1 MFLFEW
7 SHHRIW
13 SADSKV
19 RVTLQNSIIFSGSER
34 VNNPFMDIRYGWK
47 CFYDNIRG
55 NVVFKRI
62 SDFNGL
68 YMNKSGIVKRS
79 LVLAD
84 SDIID
89 SFVYNTVKIL
99 RKIMLRIKANEKNFL
114 NRNVLS
120 FALNAGKPAIMPSP
134 FISDL

>member
-1 MFLFEW
+1 
-7 SHHRIW
+7 
-13 SADSKV
+13 
-19 RVTLQNSIIFSGSER
+19 
-34 VNNPFMDIRYGWK
+34 MDAITWK

-68 YMNKSGIVKRS
+68 YMNKNGIVKRS

-84 SDIID
+84 SDITE

-99 RKIMLRIKANEKNFL
+99 REIMLTIKAKEK
-114 NRNVLS
+114 
-120 FALNAGKPAIMPSP
+120 
-134 FISDL
+134 IS

>member
-1 MFLFEW
+1 
-7 SHHRIW
+7 
-13 SADSKV
+13 
-19 RVTLQNSIIFSGSER
+19 
-34 VNNPFMDIRYGWK
+34 MDAITWK

-68 YMNKSGIVKRS
+68 YMNKNGRVKRS

-89 SFVYNTVKIL
+89 SFAYNTVKIL
-99 RKIMLRIKANEKNFL
+99 RKIIMLRIKAIIIIKFNSAS
-114 NRNVLS
+114 VLHI
-120 FALNAGKPAIMPSP
+120 PI
-134 FISDL
+134 

>member
-1 MFLFEW
+1 
-7 SHHRIW
+7 
-13 SADSKV
+13 
-19 RVTLQNSIIFSGSER
+19 
-34 VNNPFMDIRYGWK
+34 MDAITWK

-68 YMNKSGIVKRS
+68 YMNKNGIVKKS

-84 SDIID
+84 SDITE

-99 RKIMLRIKANEKNFL
+99 REIMLTIKAKEK
-114 NRNVLS
+114 
-120 FALNAGKPAIMPSP
+120 
-134 FISDL
+134 IS

>member
-1 MFLFEW
+1 LNGHIVGF
-7 SHHRIW
+7 R
-13 SADSKV
+13 
-19 RVTLQNSIIFSGSER
+19 LQTQKLESPYKTPSSSLAVKGLITPLWIFG
-34 VNNPFMDIRYGWK
+34 MDAITWK

-68 YMNKSGIVKRS
+68 YMNKNGIVKRS
-79 LVLAD
+79 LILAD

-99 RKIMLRIKANEKNFL
+99 RKIMLRIKANEK
-114 NRNVLS
+114 
-120 FALNAGKPAIMPSP
+120 
-134 FISDL
+134 IS

>member
-1 MFLFEW
+1 MKGFITPLWVF
-7 SHHRIW
+7 
-13 SADSKV
+13 
-19 RVTLQNSIIFSGSER
+19 G
-34 VNNPFMDIRYGWK
+34 MDAITWK

-68 YMNKSGIVKRS
+68 YMNKNGIVKRS

-89 SFVYNTVKIL
+89 SFAYNTVKIL
-99 RKIMLRIKANEKNFL
+99 RKIIMLRIKA
-114 NRNVLS
+114 
-120 FALNAGKPAIMPSP
+120 I
-134 FISDL
+134 IT

>member
-1 MFLFEW
+1 
-7 SHHRIW
+7 
-13 SADSKV
+13 
-19 RVTLQNSIIFSGSER
+19 
-34 VNNPFMDIRYGWK
+34 MDAITWK

-68 YMNKSGIVKRS
+68 DMNKNGIVKRS

-89 SFVYNTVKIL
+89 SFEYNTVKIL
-99 RKIMLRIKANEKNFL
+99 RKIMLRIKADEN
-114 NRNVLS
+114 
-120 FALNAGKPAIMPSP
+120 IC
-134 FISDL
+134 

>member
-1 MFLFEW
+1 MKGLITPLW
-7 SHHRIW
+7 
-13 SADSKV
+13 
-19 RVTLQNSIIFSGSER
+19 IFG
-34 VNNPFMDIRYGWK
+34 MDAITWK

-68 YMNKSGIVKRS
+68 YMNKNGIVKRS

-84 SDIID
+84 SDITE

-99 RKIMLRIKANEKNFL
+99 RKIMLTIKAKEK
-114 NRNVLS
+114 
-120 FALNAGKPAIMPSP
+120 
-134 FISDL
+134 IS